1 MTIEITGLEAIVKK
15 LDSLNK
21 PGILKQPMT
30 QSVQHLH
37 RKIAKPPVKQPG
49 AFSRLATT
57 AQRRAYWAR
66 VSSGEIQEM
75 PGGGYR
81 RTNQLRNS
89 WTQKVSA
96 DGRTGEVGTNI
107 PYGRYV
113 QGQRQQQP
121 FHAASKWP
129 RVDKVAKEE
138 AKTIVRFFQKAYE
151 RALK

>member
-1 MTIEITGLEAIVKK
+1 MTIKIEGLEAIVKK

-21 PGILKQPMT
+21 PGVFKRPMT

-37 RKIAKPPVKQPG
+37 RKIARPPVKQPG
-49 AFSRLATT
+49 AFSRLATQ
-57 AQRRAYWAR
+57 AQKRAYWAR

-81 RTNQLRNS
+81 RTNQLKNS
-89 WTQKVSA
+89 WTTKVSP

-113 QGQRQQQP
+113 QGQWQQP
-121 FHAASKWP
+121 FHKASNWP
-129 RVDKVAKEE
+129 RVDKVVKEE
-138 AKTIVRFFQKAYE
+138 AKTIIRFFQQAYE